1 MALKIEKIAKS
12 KDRVVFLL
20 KGSTEVFANTVR
32 RLVLEEVP
40 TLAVEDVEIKDNNS
54 ALFDEMLA
62 LRLGL
67 CPIKTDLKSYN
78 HKESCKCEGVG
89 CAQCELKITLKA
101 GKNGY
106 VYAGEAKSSDPKC
119 TFVQEQM
126 PVVKLLPKQ
135 KLDVTL
141 TAILG
146 KGKEHVKWAAGWAIF
161 RRERVL
167 NVSKAKDPKL
177 VASKA
182 TDGSVVLK
190 SGKLEVV
197 SDKAHKSQLLEY
209 FSEID
214 EGITLEHTENI
225 VFDLESW
232 GQLSCKEILQTSA
245 DILIEKAEEFEQLI

>member
-167 NVSKAKDPKL
+167 NVSKAKDPK
-177 VASKA
+177 
-182 TDGSVVLK
+182 
-190 SGKLEVV
+190 
-197 SDKAHKSQLLEY
+197 
-209 FSEID
+209 
-214 EGITLEHTENI
+214 
-225 VFDLESW
+225 
-232 GQLSCKEILQTSA
+232 
-245 DILIEKAEEFEQLI
+245 